1 MPTNLVLGAFGAPS
15 ASNGGATAT
24 DIRLQEADHRIANSL
39 SLVAGLLQL
48 QAADID
54 RTAPLDPERV
64 VELLNEAVG
73 RVHLVSRLHRLLARL
88 RGEASLDLTHFLH
101 EIAESTVTLMT
112 APGRVRIVLEGSSLC
127 EAPVDKALPIGLI
140 VGELV
145 TNSVKYAHPSG
156 VGGVIRLVCHLGL
169 DGGLTVEVADDG
181 VGLPEGF
188 DPMSAGSLGMR
199 LVRSL
204 VAQCGGRVAFDDSGV
219 GLTVRLSIPPGP

>member
-48 QAADID
+48 QASDID
-54 RTAPLDPERV
+54 GDELLDPDRV
-64 VELLNEAVG
+64 VDLLNEAAG

-88 RGEASLDLTHFLH
+88 QGESSLDLTRFLH
-101 EIAESTVTLMT
+101 EIAESTVTLLT
-112 APGRVRIVLEGSSLC
+112 APGRVRIALDGSSLC
-127 EAPVDKALPIGLI
+127 EAAAGKALPIGLI

-145 TNSVKYAHPSG
+145 TNSVKYAHPAG
-156 VGGVIRLVCHLGL
+156 VGGVIRLACHLEL
-169 DGGLTVEVADDG
+169 DGALTVEVSDDG

-188 DPMSAGSLGMR
+188 DPMTARSLGMR
-199 LVRSL
+199 LVHSL
-204 VAQCGGRVAFDDSGV
+204 TAQAGGRVAFDDSGI
-219 GLTVRLSIPPGP
+219 GLTVRLRIPPGL